1 MKKTN
6 QSSQDELIAGLEKEL
21 ALKNRELKIEA
32 ALEKVRASAMAMHH
46 TSELQDVVNSVAQEL
61 YKMEMDITGVFLVIN
76 NNEIDKQF
84 TFWGSSGVAETYVK
98 RAAIPF
104 LDRPIYTVLA
114 EGTTKGKRFF
124 VEEYTRE
131 EKIEFFEHLFK
142 HPPYNSSTN
151 EWKKQVL
158 SREGGYTRSVAV
170 SHYTSIFVVN
180 HFGRKLSD
188 KDNEILKRFGKVF
201 EQIYTLFLDIQK
213 AEEQAKEVFKQASLD
228 RIRGEIAS
236 MRTTEDLN
244 RITPIIWRELKEL
257 EVPFIRCGVFIV
269 DKIQESVQ
277 VYLSSPNGK
286 ALGALNLSFK
296 ANELISNVIENWSGK
311 KVYKEHWDK
320 QQFINWTGSMIKL
333 GQVQNTETYQGSS
346 TPPESLHLHFVP
358 FAQGMLYV
366 GDVSPL
372 TNEKLDI
379 VSSLAEVFSIA
390 YARYEDFKNLEE
402 AKNKVEVTLD
412 ELKIAQAQLKELD
425 QMKSQFFAN
434 ISHEFRTPLTLIL
447 GQIESVLSSRI
458 ETRVKE
464 KLHVANKNAR
474 RLLTLINQLLDLSK
488 LEAGSM
494 KLKAAQH
501 NIVSFL
507 KSLFYSFES
516 LAEYEK
522 ISLNFESEYEN
533 IHVIYDP
540 DKMEKVFY
548 NLISNALKFTPAK
561 GEIKV
566 SLKTDPASHSLKI
579 SIKDT
584 GKGISKKHLPNIF
597 NRFYQVDESNTREYE
612 GTGIGLALTKELI
625 ELHNGEIKVKS
636 EEGMGTEFII
646 HLPLGNLIE
655 EKEKLVELPE
665 NNTLS
670 QNFNIEHQISSIE
683 HQASS
688 IEPALPEDR
697 YQAASN
703 EIILIV
709 EDNYDVRN
717 YIREQIENDY
727 EILEAKNGEEGIL
740 KAQENI
746 PDLIITDVMMPKI
759 DGYKFSKKIRS
770 DEKTSH
776 IPIIMLTAKAAL
788 DNKIEGLEIGI
799 DAYLTKPFSAKE
811 LIARI
816 KNLII
821 QRKELRNKFGR
832 ATIIKPS
839 EVSAVSIDQKFL
851 EKIIK
856 TVEDNFDNEY
866 FSVKILSERTG
877 MSVSQLNR
885 KLNALINQPAGKLIC
900 SLRLQRA
907 ADLLK
912 QNAGNV
918 AEICFKVGFN
928 DQAYFSRTFKKQF
941 GISPSEYKK
950 EGSK

>member
-1 MKKTN
+1 M
-6 QSSQDELIAGLEKEL
+6 
-21 ALKNRELKIEA
+21 
-32 ALEKVRASAMAMHH
+32 
-46 TSELQDVVNSVAQEL
+46 
-61 YKMEMDITGVFLVIN
+61 
-76 NNEIDKQF
+76 
-84 TFWGSSGVAETYVK
+84 
-98 RAAIPF
+98 
-104 LDRPIYTVLA
+104 
-114 EGTTKGKRFF
+114 
-124 VEEYTRE
+124 
-131 EKIEFFEHLFK
+131 
-142 HPPYNSSTN
+142 
-151 EWKKQVL
+151 
-158 SREGGYTRSVAV
+158 
-170 SHYTSIFVVN
+170 
-180 HFGRKLSD
+180 
-188 KDNEILKRFGKVF
+188 
-201 EQIYTLFLDIQK
+201 
-213 AEEQAKEVFKQASLD
+213 
-228 RIRGEIAS
+228 
-236 MRTTEDLN
+236 
-244 RITPIIWRELKEL
+244 
-257 EVPFIRCGVFIV
+257 
-269 DKIQESVQ
+269 
-277 VYLSSPNGK
+277 
-286 ALGALNLSFK
+286 
-296 ANELISNVIENWSGK
+296 
-311 KVYKEHWDK
+311 
-320 QQFINWTGSMIKL
+320 
-333 GQVQNTETYQGSS
+333 
-346 TPPESLHLHFVP
+346 
-358 FAQGMLYV
+358 
-366 GDVSPL
+366 
-372 TNEKLDI
+372 
-379 VSSLAEVFSIA
+379 
-390 YARYEDFKNLEE
+390 
-402 AKNKVEVTLD
+402 
-412 ELKIAQAQLKELD
+412 
-425 QMKSQFFAN
+425 
-434 ISHEFRTPLTLIL
+434 
-447 GQIESVLSSRI
+447 
-458 ETRVKE
+458 
-464 KLHVANKNAR
+464 
-474 RLLTLINQLLDLSK
+474 
-488 LEAGSM
+488 
-494 KLKAAQH
+494 
-501 NIVSFL
+501 
-507 KSLFYSFES
+507 
-516 LAEYEK
+516 
-522 ISLNFESEYEN
+522 
-533 IHVIYDP
+533 
-540 DKMEKVFY
+540 
-548 NLISNALKFTPAK
+548 
-561 GEIKV
+561 
-566 SLKTDPASHSLKI
+566 
-579 SIKDT
+579 
-584 GKGISKKHLPNIF
+584 
-597 NRFYQVDESNTREYE
+597 
-612 GTGIGLALTKELI
+612 ALTKELI

-717 YIREQIENDY
+717 YIREQIEIDY
-727 EILEAKNGEEGIL
+727 KIIEAQNGEEGIL